1 MIPRTLVPTDVRP
14 FTDNGDKKPP
24 RRLTTYMDDRT
35 VVPSDLSDAP
45 PLTGKTNIPE
55 HLPLDVLIERS
66 LVPRGLGVKPFQQ
79 FLPPSEYAPLAI
91 LDRRVVVPAYVEPPE
106 QREIDRFDQPP
117 QMTAQLREIVS
128 PDIFNTGEAN
138 LLVEPEDRRE
148 AKWDAITR
156 VISVA
161 AHIAFVI
168 FLIFLPKIFPTHV
181 PTREETELASKEL
194 GVVYLPP
201 DEGAVSRRPSPPP
214 GPVVKI
220 SPKTLNKVAPPRAE
234 EHRIEAPPVASERP
248 PLDLPAAP
256 TPKANTSPTPNTATA
271 PPPPPDSTSRL
282 LPVLPKGPP
291 SHLDLG
297 IHDASP
303 GKALQDDLQ
312 DAVKHAPSGGTYTSE
327 GTVSGGGGRGGGNG
341 GRGGGGAQAGNG
353 VTILTPTE
361 GVDFQSYINRLLAK
375 LKQNWVTAMPES
387 FWLGDKGIVAI
398 SFRINRDGSF
408 PGESLSLDRTSGKE
422 PLDTAAES
430 AIRATSP
437 FEPLPPQFKGPF
449 IDLRIGFYYNI
460 QPDGATQ

>member
-66 LVPRGLGVKPFQQ
+66 LVPRGMGVKPFQQ
-79 FLPPSEYAPLAI
+79 FLPPSEFAPLAI
-91 LDRRVVVPAYVEPPE
+91 LDQRVVVPAYVEPPE
-106 QREIDRFDQPP
+106 QREIDKFDQPP
-117 QMTAQLREIVS
+117 QMTAELREIVS

-138 LLVEPEDRRE
+138 LLVEPEDRRD

-168 FLIFLPKIFPTHV
+168 FLIFLPKIFPQHV
-181 PTREETELASKEL
+181 PTRDEIELASKEL

-220 SPKTLNKVAPPRAE
+220 TPKALAKAAPPRPE

-256 TPKANTSPTPNTATA
+256 TPKANTNPTPSTAPTQ
-271 PPPPPDSTSRL
+271 PPPPEPSKL
-282 LPVLPKGPP
+282 MPVLPPTTPG
-291 SHLDLG
+291 HLNLG
-297 IHDASP
+297 ITNASP
-303 GKALQDDLQ
+303 GKAMQTDLQ
-312 DAVKHAPSGGTYTSE
+312 DAIKRSPGGGTYTSE
-327 GTVSGGGGRGGGNG
+327 GTVSGGGHGRGA
-341 GRGGGGAQAGNG
+341 GGGGAQYGNG
-353 VTILTPTE
+353 VSILTPTE
-361 GVDFQSYINRLLAK
+361 GVDFNSYINRLLAK
-375 LKQNWVTAMPES
+375 LKQNWIAVMPES
-387 FWLGDKGIVAI
+387 FYLGDKGIVAI
-398 SFRINRDGSF
+398 SFRINKDGSF
-408 PGESLSLDRTSGKE
+408 SAESLSIDRTSGKE
-422 PLDTAAES
+422 PLDTAAAS

-437 FEPLPPQFKGPF
+437 FEPLPPQFKGPNL
-449 IDLRIGFYYNI
+449 DLRIGFYYNI
-460 QPDGATQ
+460 RPDGATQ

>member
-45 PLTGKTNIPE
+45 PLTGKTTIPE

-66 LVPRGLGVKPFQQ
+66 LVPRGIGVKPFEQ
-79 FLPPSEYAPLAI
+79 FLPPSEFAPLAI

-106 QREIDRFDQPP
+106 QREIDKFDQPP
-117 QMTAQLREIVS
+117 QMTAELREIVE

-138 LLVEPEDRRE
+138 LLVQPDDRRD

-161 AHIAFVI
+161 AHIAFII
-168 FLIFLPKIFPTHV
+168 FLVFLPKIFPTHV
-181 PTREETELASKEL
+181 PTRDEIELASKEL

-220 SPKTLNKVAPPRAE
+220 TPKALNKAAPPRAE
-234 EHRIEAPPVASERP
+234 EHRLEAPPVASERP
-248 PLDLPAAP
+248 PLDLPSAP
-256 TPKANTSPTPNTATA
+256 TPKVNTSPTPNTATA

-291 SHLDLG
+291 SHLNLDLPN
-297 IHDASP
+297 ASP
-303 GKALQDDLQ
+303 GKAMQNELQ
-312 DAVKHAPSGGTYTSE
+312 DAIRHAPAGGTYNSDS
-327 GTVSGGGGRGGGNG
+327 GIVSGGGGSG
-341 GRGGGGAQAGNG
+341 GRGRGGAQAQPGN

-375 LKQNWVTAMPES
+375 LKQNWVTVMPES
-387 FWLGDKGIVAI
+387 FYLGDKGIVAI
-398 SFRINRDGSF
+398 SFRINRDGTF
-408 PGESLSLDRTSGKE
+408 PSESLSLDRTSGKE
-422 PLDTAAES
+422 PLDTAAAS

-460 QPDGATQ
+460 RPDGATQ

>member
-14 FTDNGDKKPP
+14 FTDDPAKKPA

-45 PLTGKTNIPE
+45 PLTGKTSIPE

-66 LVPRGLGVKPFQQ
+66 LVPRGLGAKPFEQ
-79 FLPPSEYAPLAI
+79 FLPPSEFAPLAI

-106 QREIDRFDQPP
+106 QREIDKFDQPP

-138 LLVEPEDRRE
+138 LLVEPEDRRD

-161 AHIAFVI
+161 AHIAFII

-181 PTREETELASKEL
+181 PTRDEIELASKEL

-256 TPKANTSPTPNTATA
+256 TPKVNTSPNPNTAPVQ
-271 PPPPPDSTSRL
+271 PPPAVPPSKL
-282 LPVLPKGPP
+282 LPVLPPTTPG
-291 SHLDLG
+291 HLNLG
-297 IHDASP
+297 IPNASP
-303 GKALQDDLQ
+303 GKAMQDELQ
-312 DAVKHAPSGGTYTSE
+312 DAIRHSPSGGTYTSE
-327 GTVSGGGGRGGGNG
+327 SNIPGGGGSGGGR

-361 GVDFQSYINRLLAK
+361 GVDFDSYIRRLLAK
-375 LKQNWVTAMPES
+375 LKQNWITVMPES
-387 FWLGDKGIVAI
+387 FYLGDKGIVAI

-408 PGESLSLDRTSGKE
+408 PGESLSIDRTSGKE
-422 PLDTAAES
+422 PLDTAAAS

-437 FEPLPPQFKGPF
+437 FEPLPPAFKGQF
-449 IDLRIGFYYNI
+449 MDLRIGFYYNI
-460 QPDGATQ
+460 RPDGASQ

>member
-66 LVPRGLGVKPFQQ
+66 LVPRGMGVKPFQQ
-79 FLPPSEYAPLAI
+79 FLPPSEFAPLAI
-91 LDRRVVVPAYVEPPE
+91 LDQRVVVPAYVEPPE
-106 QREIDRFDQPP
+106 QREIDKFDQPP

-138 LLVEPEDRRE
+138 LLVEPEDRRD

-168 FLIFLPKIFPTHV
+168 FLIFLPKIFPQHV
-181 PTREETELASKEL
+181 PTRDEIELASKEL

-220 SPKTLNKVAPPRAE
+220 TPKALAKAAPPRPE
-234 EHRIEAPPVASERP
+234 EHRLEAPPVASERP
-248 PLDLPAAP
+248 PLDLPTAP
-256 TPKANTSPTPNTATA
+256 TPKTNTSPTPSTAPTQ
-271 PPPPPDSTSRL
+271 PPPPEPSKL
-282 LPVLPKGPP
+282 MPVLPPTTPG
-291 SHLDLG
+291 HLNLG
-297 IHDASP
+297 ITNASP
-303 GKALQDDLQ
+303 GRAMQDDLA
-312 DAVKHAPSGGTYTSE
+312 DAAKRSPSGGTYSSE
-327 GTVSGGGGRGGGNG
+327 GTVSGGGGSGGGHG

-375 LKQNWVTAMPES
+375 LKQNWVTVMPES
-387 FWLGDKGIVAI
+387 FYLGDKGIVAI

-408 PGESLSLDRTSGKE
+408 PAESLSLDRTSGKE
-422 PLDTAAES
+422 PLDTAAAS

-437 FEPLPPQFKGPF
+437 FEPLPPQFKGQF

-460 QPDGATQ
+460 PIGSAPQ

>member
-35 VVPSDLSDAP
+35 VVPSDLSEAP
-45 PLTGKTNIPE
+45 PLTGKTSIPE

-66 LVPRGLGVKPFQQ
+66 LVPRGMGVKPFQQ
-79 FLPPSEYAPLAI
+79 FLPRSEYAPLAI
-91 LDRRVVVPAYVEPPE
+91 LDQRVVVPAYVEPPE
-106 QREIDRFDQPP
+106 QPEIDKFDQPP
-117 QMTAQLREIVS
+117 QMTAELREIVS

-138 LLVEPEDRRE
+138 LLVEPEDRRD

-168 FLIFLPKIFPTHV
+168 FLIFLPKIFPQHV
-181 PTREETELASKEL
+181 PTRDEIELASKEL

-220 SPKTLNKVAPPRAE
+220 TPKTLAKVAPARPE

-248 PLDLPAAP
+248 RLDLPAAP
-256 TPKANTSPTPNTATA
+256 TPKANTNPTPSTAPTQ
-271 PPPPPDSTSRL
+271 PPPPEPSKIMPM
-282 LPVLPKGPP
+282 LPPTTPG
-291 SHLDLG
+291 HLNLG
-297 IHDASP
+297 ITNASP
-303 GKALQDDLQ
+303 GKALQDNLQ
-312 DAVKHAPSGGTYTSE
+312 DAIKRAPGGGTYTSE
-327 GTVSGGGGRGGGNG
+327 GTVSAGGRGRGS
-341 GRGGGGAQAGNG
+341 GGGGAQYGNG
-353 VTILTPTE
+353 VSILTPTE
-361 GVDFQSYINRLLAK
+361 GVDFNSYINRLLAK
-375 LKQNWVTAMPES
+375 LKQNWIAVMPES
-387 FWLGDKGIVAI
+387 FYLGDKGIVAI

-408 PGESLSLDRTSGKE
+408 SAESLSIDRTSGKE
-422 PLDTAAES
+422 PLDTAAAS

-437 FEPLPPQFKGPF
+437 FEPLPPQFKGPNL
-449 IDLRIGFYYNI
+449 DLRIGFYYNI
-460 QPDGATQ
+460 RPDGATQ

>member
-1 MIPRTLVPTDVRP
+1 
-14 FTDNGDKKPP
+14 
-24 RRLTTYMDDRT
+24 
-35 VVPSDLSDAP
+35 
-45 PLTGKTNIPE
+45 
-55 HLPLDVLIERS
+55 
-66 LVPRGLGVKPFQQ
+66 
-79 FLPPSEYAPLAI
+79 
-91 LDRRVVVPAYVEPPE
+91 
-106 QREIDRFDQPP
+106 
-117 QMTAQLREIVS
+117 
-128 PDIFNTGEAN
+128 
-138 LLVEPEDRRE
+138 
-148 AKWDAITR
+148 

-161 AHIAFVI
+161 AHIAFII

-181 PTREETELASKEL
+181 PTRDEIELASKEL

-256 TPKANTSPTPNTATA
+256 TPKVNTSPTPNTAPTQ
-271 PPPPPDSTSRL
+271 PPPPEPSKIMPM
-282 LPVLPKGPP
+282 LPPTTPG
-291 SHLDLG
+291 HLNLG
-297 IHDASP
+297 IPNASP
-303 GKALQDDLQ
+303 GKAMQDDMQ
-312 DAVKHAPSGGTYTSE
+312 DAIKRSPGGGTYNSE
-327 GTVSGGGGRGGGNG
+327 GTVTGGGGSGGGR

-375 LKQNWVTAMPES
+375 LKQNWVTVMPES
-387 FWLGDKGIVAI
+387 FYLGDKGIVAI

-408 PGESLSLDRTSGKE
+408 PAESLSLDRTSGKE
-422 PLDTAAES
+422 PLDTAAAS

-437 FEPLPPQFKGPF
+437 FEPLPPQFKGQF

-460 QPDGATQ
+460 PIGDAPR

>member
-66 LVPRGLGVKPFQQ
+66 LVPRGMGVKPFEQ
-79 FLPPSEYAPLAI
+79 FLPPSEFAPLAI
-91 LDRRVVVPAYVEPPE
+91 MDRRVVVPAYVEPPE
-106 QREIDRFDQPP
+106 QREIDKFDQPP

-138 LLVEPEDRRE
+138 LLVEPEDRRD

-161 AHIAFVI
+161 AHIAFII
-168 FLIFLPKIFPTHV
+168 FLIFLPKIFPAHR

-201 DEGAVSRRPSPPP
+201 DEGEVSRRPSPPP

-220 SPKTLNKVAPPRAE
+220 TPKALNKVAPPRPE
-234 EHRIEAPPVASERP
+234 EHRMEAPPVASERP
-248 PLDLPAAP
+248 PLDLPVAP
-256 TPKANTSPTPNTATA
+256 TPKANPNPTPSTAPTQ
-271 PPPPPDSTSRL
+271 PPPPEPSKL
-282 LPVLPKGPP
+282 MPVLPPTTPG
-291 SHLDLG
+291 HLNLG
-297 IHDASP
+297 ITNASP
-303 GKALQDDLQ
+303 GKAIQNDLQ
-312 DAVKHAPSGGTYTSE
+312 DAVKHSPSGGTYSSE
-327 GTVSGGGGRGGGNG
+327 GTVSGGGGSGGGR

-375 LKQNWVTAMPES
+375 LKQNWVTVMPES
-387 FWLGDKGIVAI
+387 FYLGDKGIVAI

-408 PGESLSLDRTSGKE
+408 PAESLSLDRTSGKE
-422 PLDTAAES
+422 PLDTAAAS

-437 FEPLPPQFKGPF
+437 FEPLPPQFKGQF

-460 QPDGATQ
+460 PIGNAPQ

>member
-14 FTDNGDKKPP
+14 FTDDGTKKPP

-35 VVPSDLSDAP
+35 VVPSELSDAP

-66 LVPRGLGVKPFQQ
+66 LVPRGIGVKPFEQ

-91 LDRRVVVPAYVEPPE
+91 LDQRVVVPAYVEPPE
-106 QREIDRFDQPP
+106 QKEIDKFDQPP
-117 QMTAQLREIVS
+117 QMTAELREIVE

-138 LLVEPEDRRE
+138 LLVQPDDRRD

-161 AHIAFVI
+161 AHIAFII

-181 PTREETELASKEL
+181 PTREETEIASKEL

-201 DEGAVSRRPSPPP
+201 DEGEVSRRSSPPP

-220 SPKTLNKVAPPRAE
+220 TPKTLNKVAPPRPE

-256 TPKANTSPTPNTATA
+256 TAKANTSPAPNTAPTQ
-271 PPPPPDSTSRL
+271 PPPPEPSKIM
-282 LPVLPKGPP
+282 PVLPPTTPG
-291 SHLDLG
+291 HLNLG
-297 IHDASP
+297 ITNASP
-303 GKALQDDLQ
+303 GKEMQQELQ
-312 DAVKHAPSGGTYTSE
+312 DAIKHSGGGTYTSE
-327 GTVSGGGGRGGGNG
+327 GPVSGGGGSGGGR

-361 GVDFQSYINRLLAK
+361 GVDFNSYINRLLAK
-375 LKQNWVTAMPES
+375 LKQNWITVMPES
-387 FWLGDKGIVAI
+387 FYLGDKGVVAI

-422 PLDTAAES
+422 PLDTAAAS

-437 FEPLPPQFKGPF
+437 FEPLPPQFKGQF
-449 IDLRIGFYYNI
+449 IDLRIGFYYNMR
-460 QPDGATQ
+460 PDGATQ

>member
-1 MIPRTLVPTDVRP
+1 
-14 FTDNGDKKPP
+14 
-24 RRLTTYMDDRT
+24 
-35 VVPSDLSDAP
+35 
-45 PLTGKTNIPE
+45 
-55 HLPLDVLIERS
+55 
-66 LVPRGLGVKPFQQ
+66 
-79 FLPPSEYAPLAI
+79 
-91 LDRRVVVPAYVEPPE
+91 VEPPE
-106 QREIDRFDQPP
+106 QREIDKFDQPP
-117 QMTAQLREIVS
+117 QMTAELREIVS

-138 LLVEPEDRRE
+138 LLVEPEDRRD

-161 AHIAFVI
+161 AHIAFVV
-168 FLIFLPKIFPTHV
+168 FLIFLPKIFPQHV
-181 PTREETELASKEL
+181 PTRDEIELASKEL

-220 SPKTLNKVAPPRAE
+220 TPKALAKAAPPRPE

-256 TPKANTSPTPNTATA
+256 TPKANTNPTPSTATA
-271 PPPPPDSTSRL
+271 PPPPPDTTSRL
-282 LPVLPKGPP
+282 LPVLPAGPP

-297 IHDASP
+297 IHNASP
-303 GKALQDDLQ
+303 GKAMQDDLQ
-312 DAVKHAPSGGTYTSE
+312 DAVRRAPGGGTYSSDS
-327 GTVSGGGGRGGGNG
+327 GVVSGGGGRGG
-341 GRGGGGAQAGNG
+341 RGGGGGQGQTGN

-375 LKQNWVTAMPES
+375 LKQNWLTVMPES
-387 FWLGDKGIVAI
+387 FYLGDKGIVAI

-408 PGESLSLDRTSGKE
+408 PAERLSLDRTSGKE
-422 PLDTAAES
+422 PLDTAAAS

-460 QPDGATQ
+460 RPDGATQ

>member
-138 LLVEPEDRRE
+138 LLVEPEDRRD

-327 GTVSGGGGRGGGNG
+327 GTVSGGGGRGGGHG

-408 PGESLSLDRTSGKE
+408 PGESLSLVRTSVKE

>member
-14 FTDNGDKKPP
+14 YTDNGDKKPP

-45 PLTGKTNIPE
+45 PLTGKSSIPE

-91 LDRRVVVPAYVEPPE
+91 LDQRVVVPAYVEPPE
-106 QREIDRFDQPP
+106 QREIDKFDQPP
-117 QMTAQLREIVS
+117 QMTAELREIVE

-138 LLVEPEDRRE
+138 LLVQPDDRRD

-168 FLIFLPKIFPTHV
+168 FLIFLPKIFPQHV
-181 PTREETELASKEL
+181 PTRDEIELVSKEL

-220 SPKTLNKVAPPRAE
+220 TPKALNKAAPPRPE
-234 EHRIEAPPVASERP
+234 EHRLEAPPVASERP
-248 PLDLPAAP
+248 PLDLPVAP
-256 TPKANTSPTPNTATA
+256 TPKANTSPTPSNATA
-271 PPPPPDSTSRL
+271 PPPPPDSTSHL
-282 LPVLPKGPP
+282 LPVLPAGPP

-297 IHDASP
+297 LHNASP
-303 GKALQDDLQ
+303 GKAMQNDLQ
-312 DAVKHAPSGGTYTSE
+312 DAIKRAPGGGTYTSDS
-327 GTVSGGGGRGGGNG
+327 GVVSGGGGRGG
-341 GRGGGGAQAGNG
+341 RGGGGAQGQTGN

-361 GVDFQSYINRLLAK
+361 GVDFNSYINRLLAK
-375 LKQNWVTAMPES
+375 LKQNWIAVMPES
-387 FWLGDKGIVAI
+387 FYLGDKGVVAI

-408 PGESLSLDRTSGKE
+408 PGESLSLDHTSGKE
-422 PLDTAAES
+422 PLDTAAAS

-437 FEPLPPQFKGPF
+437 FEPLPPQFKGPY
-449 IDLRIGFYYNI
+449 IDLRIGFYYNMR
-460 QPDGATQ
+460 PDGATQ

>member
-14 FTDNGDKKPP
+14 FTENGDKKPA

-66 LVPRGLGVKPFQQ
+66 LVPRGMGVKPFEQ
-79 FLPPSEYAPLAI
+79 FLPPSEFAPLAI
-91 LDRRVVVPAYVEPPE
+91 LDQRVVVPAYVEPPE
-106 QREIDRFDQPP
+106 QREIDKFDQPP
-117 QMTAQLREIVS
+117 QMTAELREIVE

-138 LLVEPEDRRE
+138 LLVQPDDRRD

-161 AHIAFVI
+161 AHIAFII
-168 FLIFLPKIFPTHV
+168 FLIFLPKIFPQHV
-181 PTREETELASKEL
+181 PTRDEIELASKEL

-220 SPKTLNKVAPPRAE
+220 TPKTLAKVAPARPE

-248 PLDLPAAP
+248 PLDLPSAP
-256 TPKANTSPTPNTATA
+256 TPKTNTSPTPSNATA
-271 PPPPPDSTSRL
+271 PPPPPDTTSRL
-282 LPVLPKGPP
+282 LPVLPAGPP

-297 IHDASP
+297 IHNASP
-303 GKALQDDLQ
+303 GKAMQDDLQ
-312 DAVKHAPSGGTYTSE
+312 DAVRRAPGGGTYSSDSGIVT
-327 GTVSGGGGRGGGNG
+327 GGGGRG
-341 GRGGGGAQAGNG
+341 GRGGGGAQGQAGN

-361 GVDFQSYINRLLAK
+361 GVDFNSYINRLLAK
-375 LKQNWVTAMPES
+375 LKQNWIAVMPES
-387 FWLGDKGIVAI
+387 FYLGDKGIVLI
-398 SFRINRDGSF
+398 SFRINHDGSF
-408 PGESLSLDRTSGKE
+408 SAESLSIDRTSGKE
-422 PLDTAAES
+422 PLDTAAAS

-437 FEPLPPQFKGPF
+437 FEPLPPQFKGPNL
-449 IDLRIGFYYNI
+449 DLRIGFYYNI
-460 QPDGATQ
+460 RPDGATQ

>member
-66 LVPRGLGVKPFQQ
+66 LVPRGMGVKPFQQ
-79 FLPPSEYAPLAI
+79 FLPPSEFAPLAI
-91 LDRRVVVPAYVEPPE
+91 LDQRVVVPAYVEPPE
-106 QREIDRFDQPP
+106 QREIDKFDQPP
-117 QMTAQLREIVS
+117 QMTAELREIVS

-138 LLVEPEDRRE
+138 LLVEPEDRRD

-161 AHIAFVI
+161 AHIAFVV
-168 FLIFLPKIFPTHV
+168 FLIFLPKIFPQHV
-181 PTREETELASKEL
+181 PTRDEIELASKEL

-220 SPKTLNKVAPPRAE
+220 TPKALAKAAPPRPE

-282 LPVLPKGPP
+282 LPVLPAGPP
-291 SHLDLG
+291 SHLRLDLPS
-297 IHDASP
+297 ASP
-303 GKALQDDLQ
+303 GKALQDDIQ
-312 DAVKHAPSGGTYTSE
+312 GAIKRSPSGGTYSSE
-327 GTVSGGGGRGGGNG
+327 GTVSGGGGSGGGR

-375 LKQNWVTAMPES
+375 LKQNWVTVMPES
-387 FWLGDKGIVAI
+387 FYLGDKGIVAI

-408 PGESLSLDRTSGKE
+408 PAESLSLDRTSGKE
-422 PLDTAAES
+422 PLDTAAAS

-437 FEPLPPQFKGPF
+437 FEPLPPQFKGQF

-460 QPDGATQ
+460 PIGNAPQ

>member
-14 FTDNGDKKPP
+14 FTDDGTRKPP

-45 PLTGKTNIPE
+45 PLTGKTSIPE

-66 LVPRGLGVKPFQQ
+66 LVPRGLGAKPFEQ

-106 QREIDRFDQPP
+106 QREIDKFDQPP
-117 QMTAQLREIVS
+117 QMTAELREIVE

-138 LLVEPEDRRE
+138 LLVQPEDRRD

-161 AHIAFVI
+161 AHIAFII

-181 PTREETELASKEL
+181 PTREETEIASKEL

-248 PLDLPAAP
+248 PLDLPVAP
-256 TPKANTSPTPNTATA
+256 TPKANTSPTPNTAPVQ
-271 PPPPPDSTSRL
+271 PPPTEPSKL
-282 LPVLPKGPP
+282 LPVLPPTTPG
-291 SHLDLG
+291 HLNLG
-297 IHDASP
+297 IPNASP
-303 GKALQDDLQ
+303 GKAMQDDIQ
-312 DAVKHAPSGGTYTSE
+312 GAIRHSGGGTYTSDSTIP
-327 GTVSGGGGRGGGNG
+327 GGGGSGGGR

-361 GVDFQSYINRLLAK
+361 GVDFNSYINRLLAK
-375 LKQNWVTAMPES
+375 LKQNWITVMPES
-387 FWLGDKGIVAI
+387 FYLGDKGIVAI

-422 PLDTAAES
+422 PLDTAAAS

-437 FEPLPPQFKGPF
+437 FEPLPPAFKGQF

-460 QPDGATQ
+460 RLDGATQ

>member
-45 PLTGKTNIPE
+45 PLTGKTSIPE

-79 FLPPSEYAPLAI
+79 FLPPSEFAPLAI
-91 LDRRVVVPAYVEPPE
+91 LDQRVVVPAYVEPPE
-106 QREIDRFDQPP
+106 QREIDKFDQPP
-117 QMTAQLREIVS
+117 QMTAELREIVE

-138 LLVEPEDRRE
+138 LLVQPDDRRD

-161 AHIAFVI
+161 AHIAFII
-168 FLIFLPKIFPTHV
+168 FLVFLPKIFPTHV

-201 DEGAVSRRPSPPP
+201 DEGAVSKRPSPPP

-220 SPKTLNKVAPPRAE
+220 NPKTLNKVAPPRAE

-248 PLDLPAAP
+248 ALDLPAAP
-256 TPKANTSPTPNTATA
+256 TPKVNTSPTPNNATA

-282 LPVLPKGPP
+282 LPVLPAGPP

-297 IHDASP
+297 IHNASP
-303 GKALQDDLQ
+303 GKAMQNDLQ
-312 DAVKHAPSGGTYTSE
+312 DAIRRAPGGGTYTSE
-327 GTVSGGGGRGGGNG
+327 STISGGGGSGGGHG
-341 GRGGGGAQAGNG
+341 GRGGGGAQAGNRRH
-353 VTILTPTE
+353 
-361 GVDFQSYINRLLAK
+361 DSY
-375 LKQNWVTAMPES
+375 S
-387 FWLGDKGIVAI
+387 H
-398 SFRINRDGSF
+398 
-408 PGESLSLDRTSGKE
+408 
-422 PLDTAAES
+422 
-430 AIRATSP
+430 
-437 FEPLPPQFKGPF
+437 
-449 IDLRIGFYYNI
+449 
-460 QPDGATQ
+460 

>member
-45 PLTGKTNIPE
+45 PLTGKSSIPE

-66 LVPRGLGVKPFQQ
+66 LVPRGLGVKPFEQ

-91 LDRRVVVPAYVEPPE
+91 MDRRVVVPAYVEPPE
-106 QREIDRFDQPP
+106 QREIDKFDQPP

-138 LLVEPEDRRE
+138 LLVEPEDRRD

-181 PTREETELASKEL
+181 PTREETEIASKEL

-201 DEGAVSRRPSPPP
+201 DAGEVSRRPSPPP

-220 SPKTLNKVAPPRAE
+220 NPKTLNKVAPPRAE
-234 EHRIEAPPVASERP
+234 ERRIEAPPVASERP
-248 PLDLPAAP
+248 PLDLPVAP
-256 TPKANTSPTPNTATA
+256 TPKVVTDPHPNTATA

-291 SHLDLG
+291 SHLNLDLPS
-297 IHDASP
+297 ASP
-303 GKALQDDLQ
+303 GKAMQQELQ
-312 DAVKHAPSGGTYTSE
+312 DAVRHAPAGGTYSSE
-327 GTVSGGGGRGGGNG
+327 GRVSGGGGSGGGR
-341 GRGGGGAQAGNG
+341 GRGGGGAQYGNG
-353 VTILTPTE
+353 VSILTPTE
-361 GVDFQSYINRLLAK
+361 GVDFNSYINRLLAK
-375 LKQNWVTAMPES
+375 LKQNWIAVMPES
-387 FWLGDKGIVAI
+387 FYLGDKGIVAI
-398 SFRINRDGSF
+398 SFRINKDGSF
-408 PGESLSLDRTSGKE
+408 SAESLSIDRTSGKE
-422 PLDTAAES
+422 ALDTAAAS

-437 FEPLPPQFKGPF
+437 FEPLPPQFKGPNL
-449 IDLRIGFYYNI
+449 DLRIGFYYNI
-460 QPDGATQ
+460 PIGDGSSQ

>member
-14 FTDNGDKKPP
+14 FTDDGTRKPP

-45 PLTGKTNIPE
+45 PLTGKTSIPE

-66 LVPRGLGVKPFQQ
+66 LVPRGLGAKPFEQ
-79 FLPPSEYAPLAI
+79 FLPPSEFAPLAI

-106 QREIDRFDQPP
+106 QREIDKFDQPP
-117 QMTAQLREIVS
+117 QMTAELREIVE

-138 LLVEPEDRRE
+138 LLVQPEDRRD

-161 AHIAFVI
+161 AHIAFII

-181 PTREETELASKEL
+181 PTREETEIASKEL

-220 SPKTLNKVAPPRAE
+220 NPKTLNKVAPPRAE

-248 PLDLPAAP
+248 PLELPVAP
-256 TPKANTSPTPNTATA
+256 TAKANTDPHPNTAPVQ
-271 PPPPPDSTSRL
+271 PPPTEPSKL
-282 LPVLPKGPP
+282 LPVLPPTTPG
-291 SHLDLG
+291 HLNLG
-297 IHDASP
+297 IPNASP
-303 GKALQDDLQ
+303 GKAMQDDIQ
-312 DAVKHAPSGGTYTSE
+312 GAIKHSGGGTYTSDS
-327 GTVSGGGGRGGGNG
+327 TISGGGGSGGGHG

-361 GVDFQSYINRLLAK
+361 GVDFQGYINRLLAK
-375 LKQNWVTAMPES
+375 LKQNWITVMPES
-387 FWLGDKGIVAI
+387 FYLGDKGIVAI

-422 PLDTAAES
+422 PLDTAAAS

-437 FEPLPPQFKGPF
+437 FEPLPPAFKGQY

-460 QPDGATQ
+460 RPDGATQ

>member
-14 FTDNGDKKPP
+14 FTDDPAKKPA

-45 PLTGKTNIPE
+45 PLTGKTSIPE

-66 LVPRGLGVKPFQQ
+66 LVPRGMGVKPFQQ
-79 FLPPSEYAPLAI
+79 FLPRSEYAPLAI
-91 LDRRVVVPAYVEPPE
+91 LDQRVVVPAYVEPPE
-106 QREIDRFDQPP
+106 QPEIDKFDQPP
-117 QMTAQLREIVS
+117 QMTAELREIVS

-138 LLVEPEDRRE
+138 LLVEPEDRRD

-168 FLIFLPKIFPTHV
+168 FLIFLPKIFPQHV
-181 PTREETELASKEL
+181 PTRDEIELASKEL

-220 SPKTLNKVAPPRAE
+220 TPKALAKAAPPRPE
-234 EHRIEAPPVASERP
+234 EHRLEAPPVASERP
-248 PLDLPAAP
+248 PLDLPTAP
-256 TPKANTSPTPNTATA
+256 TPKVNTSPTPNTATA
-271 PPPPPDSTSRL
+271 PPPPPDSTSHL
-282 LPVLPKGPP
+282 LPVLPAGPP

-297 IHDASP
+297 IHSASP
-303 GKALQDDLQ
+303 GKAMQEDLQ
-312 DAVKHAPSGGTYTSE
+312 DAVRRAPGGGTYSSDS
-327 GTVSGGGGRGGGNG
+327 GVVSGGGGRGG
-341 GRGGGGAQAGNG
+341 RGGGGGQGQTGN

-375 LKQNWVTAMPES
+375 LKQNWLTVMPES
-387 FWLGDKGIVAI
+387 FYLGDKGIVAI

-408 PGESLSLDRTSGKE
+408 PAERLSLDRTSGKE
-422 PLDTAAES
+422 PLDTAAAS

-460 QPDGATQ
+460 RPDGATQ